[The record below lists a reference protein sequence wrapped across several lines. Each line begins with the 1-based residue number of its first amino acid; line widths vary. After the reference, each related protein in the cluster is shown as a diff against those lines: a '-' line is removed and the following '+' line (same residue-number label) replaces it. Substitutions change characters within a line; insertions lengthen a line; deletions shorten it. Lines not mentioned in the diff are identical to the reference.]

1 MVLWTKAL
9 SVMNLSAWTTAAKSG
24 DVERMRFLLAQNS
37 GSMLHACGKSVCA
50 SCTTRSPDNGAH
62 WRSCQRRECANY
74 GSSWDGATALHTAS
88 AAGHLEVLQLLV
100 DGGADVNATNSH
112 GKTPLDLAKA
122 PAVAELLRQS
132 GGKESAALEIA
143 PRPSSSEHHSASAQ
157 LNSATLSG
165 AVDVVAVRQP
175 DGSLRSTALHVR
187 FGRLLAPFPSGL
199 PVQLTVNEAHVEGL
213 EDALRL
219 GADGAASHVP
229 TPTELGR
236 MGLMPGV
243 NHLGFSCGGRPV
255 VARLHVLAATDRVVI
270 SDVDGTI
277 TRSDLRGHVP
287 RPLARL
293 MLGDAQV
300 RGVP

>member
-1 MVLWTKAL
+1 
-9 SVMNLSAWTTAAKSG
+9 
-24 DVERMRFLLAQNS
+24 
-37 GSMLHACGKSVCA
+37 
-50 SCTTRSPDNGAH
+50 
-62 WRSCQRRECANY
+62 
-74 GSSWDGATALHTAS
+74 
-88 AAGHLEVLQLLV
+88 
-100 DGGADVNATNSH
+100 
-112 GKTPLDLAKA
+112 LDLAKA
-122 PAVAELLRQS
+122 AAVAELLRQS

-219 GADGAASHVP
+219 GPDGAASHVP

>member
-1 MVLWTKAL
+1 
-9 SVMNLSAWTTAAKSG
+9 MNLSAWTTAAKSG

-88 AAGHLEVLQLLV
+88 AAGHLEVLQLLI
-100 DGGADVNATNSH
+100 DG
-112 GKTPLDLAKA
+112 
-122 PAVAELLRQS
+122 
-132 GGKESAALEIA
+132 
-143 PRPSSSEHHSASAQ
+143 
-157 LNSATLSG
+157 
-165 AVDVVAVRQP
+165 
-175 DGSLRSTALHVR
+175 
-187 FGRLLAPFPSGL
+187 
-199 PVQLTVNEAHVEGL
+199 
-213 EDALRL
+213 

-236 MGLMPGV
+236 MGLMQGV

-300 RGVP
+300 RCVPCL